1 MNTVATTRILPDT
14 TTSVDVG
21 DEVEAIQLPS
31 LDERVRGLLEKEK
44 PITVWKAA
52 AKLGVGYINQVSA
65 VLDGLTT
72 EGSLATFKVGFNK
85 YYALPKVALTSK
97 EPTLITIISDSLEG
111 LFLGCRYEVMAKLE
125 AMNKCSQ
132 IK

>member
-1 MNTVATTRILPDT
+1 VEPNPFSIIFVVIIRSVRKSLWSNFMNTVATTRIFSDT

-21 DEVEAIQLPS
+21 DEVGAIQLPS

-44 PITVWKAA
+44 PITAWKAA

-85 YYALPKVALTSK
+85 YYALPKVA
-97 EPTLITIISDSLEG
+97 
-111 LFLGCRYEVMAKLE
+111 
-125 AMNKCSQ
+125 
-132 IK
+132 